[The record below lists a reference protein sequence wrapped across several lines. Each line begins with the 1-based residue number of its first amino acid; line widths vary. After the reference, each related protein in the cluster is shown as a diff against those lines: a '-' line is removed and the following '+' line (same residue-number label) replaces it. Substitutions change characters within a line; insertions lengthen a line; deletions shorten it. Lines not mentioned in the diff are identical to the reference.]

1 MGLEIFLGGES
12 RLRNFLPS
20 ERAADRLLYEFRL
33 LACCSISRLSAG
45 RGVAKKGIAVMSKLR
60 VNGLAVLHPLR
71 PEWCAL
77 SQGI

>member
-1 MGLEIFLGGES
+1 
-12 RLRNFLPS
+12 
-20 ERAADRLLYEFRL
+20 
-33 LACCSISRLSAG
+33 
-45 RGVAKKGIAVMSKLR
+45 MSKLR